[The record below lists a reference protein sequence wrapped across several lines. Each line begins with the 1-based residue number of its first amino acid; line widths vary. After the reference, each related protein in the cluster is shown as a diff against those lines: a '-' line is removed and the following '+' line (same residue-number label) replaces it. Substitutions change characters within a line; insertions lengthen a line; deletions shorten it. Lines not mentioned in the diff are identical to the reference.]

1 MMEIERN
8 NIHFEK
14 FLETKEKHNE
24 RMILLK
30 LIKDCAYQGE
40 FVRLI
45 NVINVYFPNV
55 RNTFLIFLVNKFI
68 SKNSF
73 LYL

>member
-24 RMILLK
+24 RIMLLK
-30 LIKDCAYQGE
+30 LINYYAYQGD

-45 NVINVYFPNV
+45 YLINQYFPNV
-55 RNTFLIFLVNKFI
+55 RKRF
-68 SKNSF
+68 
-73 LYL
+73 